1 MTQDKNRDLLLRAE
15 EALKAAIERNKASY
29 KNFERLSDVYYR
41 LAQISAPQ
49 EKTDWLN
56 QALNAASLAIAR
68 YPGCG
73 RLHFKQ
79 AQIAEQLG
87 KTKAAIEQYKQAVEI
102 EDQYRAQFRQM
113 YPEREKVISRLRED
127 QYKLAKDKL
136 KALEKLT
143 LSEASIDH

>member
-29 KNFERLSDVYYR
+29 KNFERLSDVYCR
-41 LAQISAPQ
+41 LAQISAQ
-49 EKTDWLN
+49 QKKTNWLN
-56 QALNAASLAIAR
+56 KALDAASLAIAR
-68 YPGCG
+68 YPDCG

-87 KTKAAIEQYKQAVEI
+87 HMKIAIEEYKEAIDI
-102 EDQYRAQFRQM
+102 EDQYRAQFRRM
-113 YPEREKVISRLRED
+113 YPERDKVVSRLGED
-127 QYKLAKDKL
+127 QYKLAKEKL

-143 LSEASIDH
+143 IPEA